1 MTERIARMQ
10 RKAADAGREL
20 RFGVRFH
27 VLSRDTHEEA
37 VAAAE
42 KQLEGV
48 TPEQVARAQAVLN
61 ATDSAGESRQRAFV
75 GSEDLWVEP
84 NLWAGIGQVRRGIGV
99 TVLGSHEEVARKF
112 LSFVDM
118 GLSFFI
124 LSGYPHL
131 EEAENAGKT
140 WMPLFYEMLRRRSAS
155 LAAG

>member
-1 MTERIARMQ
+1 MRE
-10 RKAADAGREL
+10 KAAGYGREL
-20 RFGVRFH
+20 RLGVRFH

-42 KQLEGV
+42 ALLDGV
-48 TPEQVARAQAVLN
+48 SPERVARTQAALS

-75 GSEDLWVEP
+75 SKEDLWVES
-84 NLWAGIGQVRRGIGV
+84 NLWAGVAQVRRGIGV
-99 TVLGSHEEVARKF
+99 TVVGSHEEVARKF
-112 LSFVDM
+112 LSFVDL

-131 EEAENAGKT
+131 EEAENAGRT
-140 WMPLFYEMLRRRSAS
+140 WMPLFYDLLGRRAAS